1 MIFLAVIQTALMS
14 IPRKNTL
21 KVLTLPC
28 YYLSIVHVLFREVID
43 HHENYFALSLISV
56 YGRRHQTDISQNNF
70 GGRVIKLRRKAN
82 FASISKN

>member
-14 IPRKNTL
+14 IPLKNTL

-43 HHENYFALSLISV
+43 PSRKLSLISV

-82 FASISKN
+82 FASTSKN